1 LKVGGNLRQIS
12 EENVFRPRPIKTSA
26 ITFSPTGDVT
36 SVDHTSLAGQSG
48 GRVSIVSQTEGRIS
62 EQELSSCKS
71 PNHVMVAVV
80 NTATHAFNKEDTEK
94 FYNTSVRTSTNMYD
108 CSSTNTGISNV
119 DKSDPMF
126 SLVASS
132 PQPLPIWPTDQPA
145 GFKRTAQFSSKFS
158 KL

>member
-1 LKVGGNLRQIS
+1 MKVGGNLRQIS

-80 NTATHAFNKEDTEK
+80 NTATHAFNKGENN
-94 FYNTSVRTSTNMYD
+94 Y
-108 CSSTNTGISNV
+108 
-119 DKSDPMF
+119 
-126 SLVASS
+126 
-132 PQPLPIWPTDQPA
+132 
-145 GFKRTAQFSSKFS
+145 
-158 KL
+158 